1 MESVSKILF
10 EIGLDHIPVLFV
22 FNKVDLV
29 NPLWAK
35 AIASRFQGV
44 TCSAVDPSTF
54 GGLLKEIE
62 KRVWPENRPSVRI
75 QSAGQER

>member
-1 MESVSKILF
+1 M
-10 EIGLDHIPVLFV
+10 V

-35 AIASRFQGV
+35 AIASRFRGIV
-44 TCSAVDPSTF
+44 CSALDQNSF

-62 KRVWPENRPSVRI
+62 DRVWPDEKQRTTIAQQDPL
-75 QSAGQER
+75 GH